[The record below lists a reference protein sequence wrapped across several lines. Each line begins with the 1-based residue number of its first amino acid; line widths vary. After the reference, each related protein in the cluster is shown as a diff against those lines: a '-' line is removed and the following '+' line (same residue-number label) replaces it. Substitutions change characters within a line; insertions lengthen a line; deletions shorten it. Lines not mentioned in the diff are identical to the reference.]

1 MLAVLSPAKKLDFC
15 AAEEDLPH
23 TQPQFQSDTV
33 QLLKKTRSLSS
44 RKLQEL
50 MGISEALGDLNQ
62 GRFQEIELPVS
73 PEKGKQAALA
83 FAGDTYVGLDAPSL
97 SAEDLAFAQAH
108 LGILS
113 GFYGLLRPMDLI
125 QPYRLEMGTR
135 LPTRRGRDLYA
146 FWGDRIRKQIEQQ
159 VAAHKN
165 PVLVNLASQEYFKAT
180 QPRDLRLRTVTPSF
194 YEMRPGG
201 PKMISFLAKKARGMM
216 ARYMIVNRIDNPED
230 LKQFDVD
237 GYAFEPE
244 GSKPDQWRF
253 VRG

>member
-15 AAEEDLPH
+15 AAPDALPH
-23 TQPQFQSDTV
+23 TQPQFQSDTG
-33 QLLKKTRSLSS
+33 QLLKKARGLSCQ
-44 RKLQEL
+44 KLQDL
-50 MGISEALGDLNQ
+50 MGISEALGTLNRE
-62 GRFQEIELPVS
+62 RFQEIELPVS
-73 PEKGKQAALA
+73 AEKGKQAALA

-97 SAEDLAFAQAH
+97 SADDLAFAQEH

-135 LPTRRGRDLYA
+135 LKTRRGKDLYA
-146 FWGDRIRKQIEQQ
+146 FWGDRIRQRIE
-159 VAAHKN
+159 AHVSGHER

-180 QPRDLRLRTVTPSF
+180 RPKDLRLRTVTPSF

-216 ARYMIVNRIDNPED
+216 ARYMIVNRIEEPEA
-230 LKQFDVD
+230 LKGFDRE
-237 GYAFEPE
+237 GYAFDPDGSE
-244 GSKPDQWRF
+244 GDSWRF
-253 VRG
+253 IRG